1 MPPSACPP
9 SSSTSERATAGAT
22 LWASMALAGVAGYL
36 LARLLVPPFGV
47 RAKYFPNDSWGG
59 PPILHVVDPEMS
71 TAVLA
76 QRTTDYLQRFTVEWS
91 GYLVVHRPGVY
102 RFTTNSDD
110 GSELAVD
117 DRTVVFNRGVHG
129 LELRDG
135 LITLT
140 RGIHPI
146 WMQYLQNG
154 GPYGLT
160 VQWGV
165 DGEPLRPLTNGSLL
179 ADRRSYAGFW
189 ILLIAPAVVGLFSAA
204 AVWFVVVRV
213 RKRTPR
219 PPQTATASVFRNVAG
234 WLERPGV
241 AIAILVIVGGGARLL
256 VHLGSTGILWPDS
269 EIFLLTTHHILN
281 GNPFAHD
288 PFRTMFYPFFL
299 AAFLRWGETPAIG
312 GALVATQQALGLAA
326 TVLFYL
332 AGRRAFTPL
341 VAFFGALLFSVHAM
355 ELFYEISIL
364 SEVLFVFALAA
375 VLAAVARLRW
385 SHSVFSYIFIGI
397 LLASLTLVRPVA
409 QWFILCVVAV
419 IWAASSSVR
428 RAVKATVVIAVVN
441 LVLVMPWMYVNSREF
456 GFFGIS
462 IGRGMGLFTTVF
474 EIDRRP
480 LPVDT
485 RYPLVKEVAESGAV
499 LGWSANRIRDEI
511 NYGYGKSYFITDQ
524 ELFGFALEAV
534 RANPVV
540 FAVNSVRRW
549 MNQLSGVFGGA
560 RTCLSPEYG
569 PYLCSGRMTH
579 LSRPAF
585 PNAPTAERRALR
597 EWLVR
602 YVKQGYV
609 RMPVVVALAALG
621 LVAYAADR
629 RRNAAGLLLA
639 LAIGYMTLV
648 SAMLTWPQDRYR
660 LPVDA
665 PLFMFAAWGI
675 AAIGRLVTTSDPQT
689 PRA

>member
-1 MPPSACPP
+1 
-9 SSSTSERATAGAT
+9 
-22 LWASMALAGVAGYL
+22 MALAGVAGYL
-36 LARLLVPPFGV
+36 LARLLVPPFGL
-47 RAKYFPNDSWGG
+47 RARYFPNEDWGG

-76 QRTTDYLQRFTVEWS
+76 QRTTDFLQRFTVEWS
-91 GYLVVHRPGVY
+91 GYLVVHHPGVY
-102 RFTTNSDD
+102 RFATTSDD

-117 DRTVVFNRGVHG
+117 DRTVVFNRGIHG
-129 LELRDG
+129 LERREG

-140 RGIHPI
+140 RGVHPI

-165 DGEPLRPLTNGSLL
+165 DGEPLAPLSTGSLL

-189 ILLIAPAVVGLFSAA
+189 LVLVAPAAVGLFSAA
-204 AVWFVVVRV
+204 ALWFVIARV
-213 RKRTPR
+213 RRFTPR
-219 PPQTATASVFRNVAG
+219 SSQTAAASIFRNVVG

-241 AIAILVIVGGGARLL
+241 AMVILVVVGGGARFL

-269 EIFLLTTHHILN
+269 EVFFYTTQQILN
-281 GNPFAHD
+281 GNSFEHD

-299 AAFLRWGETPAIG
+299 ATFLRWGETPAVG
-312 GALVATQQALGLAA
+312 SALVATQQALGLAA

-341 VAFFGALLFSVHAM
+341 VAFVGALLFSVHAM

-364 SEVLFVFALAA
+364 SDVLFVFALAA
-375 VLAAVARLRW
+375 VLAAVARLSW
-385 SHSVFSYIFIGI
+385 SYSTASYVFIGI
-397 LLASLTLVRPVA
+397 LLALLTLVRPVA
-409 QWFILCVVAV
+409 QWFILCVIPAT
-419 IWAASSSVR
+419 WAASSNVR
-428 RAVKATVVIAVVN
+428 RAVKATLVITVVN
-441 LVLVMPWMYVNSREF
+441 VVFVMPWMLVNSREF

-474 EIDRRP
+474 EIDQLP

-485 RYPLVKEVAESGAV
+485 RYPVVKEVAETGAV
-499 LGWSANRIRDEI
+499 LHWSANRIRDEI
-511 NYGYGKSYFITDQ
+511 NYGRGMSYFTTDQ

-534 RANPVV
+534 KSNPGV
-540 FAVNSVRRW
+540 FAANSMRRW
-549 MNQLSGVFGGA
+549 MTQLSGVFGGA
-560 RTCLSPEYG
+560 RTCLSPAYG
-569 PYLCSGRMTH
+569 PYLCSGRMTD

-585 PNAPTAERRALR
+585 PNAPTAEHRALR

-602 YVKQGYV
+602 YVKKDYV
-609 RMPVVVALAALG
+609 RMPVVFAFAALG
-621 LVAYAADR
+621 LVAYFADR

-639 LAIGYMTLV
+639 LTIGYMTLV
-648 SAMLTWPQDRYR
+648 PAMLEWPQDRYR

-675 AAIGRLVTTSDPQT
+675 TAIVSMMTASDPQT
-689 PRA
+689 ARAGRGWMTPARSSADAV